1 MGGQENSKDYMSNLS
16 FYLKD
21 NTPTYKHIEGPEM
34 FACIET
40 LTAERIAR

>member
-1 MGGQENSKDYMSNLS
+1 MSSLS

-34 FACIET
+34 FASIEN